1 MIHDRMKHKTQTKQN
16 KTKQNKTKRNETKY
30 IGNDLFFYKK
40 IRLHR
45 VGQGSN
51 NEGTH

>member
-16 KTKQNKTKRNETKY
+16 KTKQNETKY
-30 IGNDLFFYKK
+30 IDNDLFFYKK
-40 IRLHR
+40 IRLHG
-45 VGQGSN
+45 VGQGSS